1 MTKDEAL
8 AIRCHQLQGDPV
20 SVPDLQEA
28 IFTLSKRRD
37 KRMVLPPLPRPV
49 QELAD
54 ATLCFNLGRAIR
66 G

>member
-1 MTKDEAL
+1 LTKDEAR
-8 AIRCHQLQGDPV
+8 AIRCQQLQGDPV
-20 SVPDLQEA
+20 TALDLQEA

>member
-1 MTKDEAL
+1 MTKDQAK
-8 AIRCHQLQGDPV
+8 AIRTRQVQGGDV
-20 SVPDLQEA
+20 SVLDLQEA

-37 KRMVLPPLPRPV
+37 KRMVLPPLPRPA

>member
-1 MTKDEAL
+1 
-8 AIRCHQLQGDPV
+8 
-20 SVPDLQEA
+20 LQEA

-37 KRMVLPPLPRPV
+37 KRLVLPPLPRPV
-49 QELAD
+49 QELAN